1 MTKNE
6 KIIVNQALD
15 ILDSHLKEKSITI
28 DNPDTIKNYLRLHL
42 ELEERE
48 IFGVLFLDA
57 QHKLISLE
65 KLFMGSIHSVQ
76 VHPAV
81 VARNALILNASA
93 VIYFHNHPSGS
104 PNPSHADR
112 VITKRLVSALD
123 IFEIRSLD
131 HLIIAK
137 GIVTS
142 FAEQGLI

>member
-15 ILDSHLKEKSITI
+15 ILDSHLKERSITI

-48 IFGVLFLDA
+48 IFGVLFLDT

-65 KLFMGSIHSVQ
+65 KLFMGSISSVV

-104 PNPSHADR
+104 PDPSHADR

>member
-1 MTKNE
+1 M
-6 KIIVNQALD
+6 
-15 ILDSHLKEKSITI
+15 
-28 DNPDTIKNYLRLHL
+28 
-42 ELEERE
+42 
-48 IFGVLFLDA
+48 LFLDT

-65 KLFMGSIHSVQ
+65 KLFMGSISSVV

-104 PNPSHADR
+104 PDPSHADR